1 MQEYSNIT
9 IRSIINFRLA
19 NDLVYKVLPQ
29 NLNQIWILTESKL
42 YIQTASLHI
51 LKFGWSPRPLGSFYT
66 KVFWRRTRFL
76 ALYMFHKY
84 VKLTYFPWFSSW
96 LMVHVSFIQHAKRS
110 FWIPLPSV
118 SISRKS
124 WFSPFEV

>member
-51 LKFGWSPRPLGSFYT
+51 LKFGWSPKPPELFYT
-66 KVFWRRTRFL
+66 KVF
-76 ALYMFHKY
+76 
-84 VKLTYFPWFSSW
+84 
-96 LMVHVSFIQHAKRS
+96 
-110 FWIPLPSV
+110 
-118 SISRKS
+118 
-124 WFSPFEV
+124 